1 MSLVCTNHPCHSY
14 NCPQWAWHWCIPII
28 TSLKFHWILIYS
40 IVHYRIVK
48 TIAGYK
54 KRKLTSWAIQ
64 PNIVSSLAVAEG
76 ALCPCPLQRP
86 LPFALGSGSA
96 HLPPPLHSERTFCR
110 LADSGGFVMYQL
122 MWTLK
127 VHPMGRPRV
136 FWCLSISSVKFPTLI
151 STCVSHSSIFSYHRS
166 GNLFILNI
174 RTASGSEHHF
184 SRIPWVG
191 NNRKLSESPA
201 LHIFLPCTLVHY
213 L

>member
-28 TSLKFHWILIYS
+28 TSLKFHWIPIYS

-54 KRKLTSWAIQ
+54 KRKLTSSAIQ

-122 MWTLK
+122 MWTL
-127 VHPMGRPRV
+127 RV
-136 FWCLSISSVKFPTLI
+136 PPHGQTQGILM
-151 STCVSHSSIFSYHRS
+151 
-166 GNLFILNI
+166 FINFFCQIPHL
-174 RTASGSEHHF
+174 HF
-184 SRIPWVG
+184 HMCFTF
-191 NNRKLSESPA
+191 LY
-201 LHIFLPCTLVHY
+201 IFLPQEWESLY
-213 L
+213 FKY